1 MTEKEIFKGKIGR
14 TIDNSEPWWPEP
26 IYIYRCTYFGL
37 VMIFGS
43 FVFSSVCTFF
53 QIFPFLDRIFFI
65 KKYRFTYKIGIRI

>member
-37 VMIFGS
+37 VLIFGS
-43 FVFSSVCTFF
+43 FVFSSVLRDT
-53 QIFPFLDRIFFI
+53 
-65 KKYRFTYKIGIRI
+65 RFEHF